1 MRMKENFMGFS
12 IFFNKK
18 RKKVWI
24 YKVLTHPHPQW
35 NIKTNPPHPHDLL
48 PYTYV
53 THDLHKTLRFQP
65 MTKPSSLFCLPPPPH
80 LQRPQWNLQRGLVAR
95 WDSRRKHSSK
105 QALCRES
112 TFSSKGPAL
121 ALAKNSSKVI
131 ILSSAATS
139 LHSFNHPKI
148 SCTTRL
154 WALKKSKA
162 LIGTGIV
169 VGVSIR
175 WFGSWEWRTRWL
187 RTGVVIEG
195 HQQ

>member
-1 MRMKENFMGFS
+1 MRMKDNYKGFS
-12 IFFNKK
+12 KFFFNKK

-24 YKVLTHPHPQW
+24 YNVLTHPLPQR

-53 THDLHKTLRFQP
+53 THDLHITLRFQP
-65 MTKPSSLFCLPPPPH
+65 MTKPSSLFRLPPPPH

-112 TFSSKGPAL
+112 TSSSKCPAL
-121 ALAKNSSKVI
+121 SLAKNSSKVI

-148 SCTTRL
+148 SCTTRP
-154 WALKKSKA
+154 WALKKSKK
-162 LIGTGIV
+162 LTGNGIGV
-169 VGVSIR
+169 WVS
-175 WFGSWEWRTRWL
+175 TR
-187 RTGVVIEG
+187 
-195 HQQ
+195 